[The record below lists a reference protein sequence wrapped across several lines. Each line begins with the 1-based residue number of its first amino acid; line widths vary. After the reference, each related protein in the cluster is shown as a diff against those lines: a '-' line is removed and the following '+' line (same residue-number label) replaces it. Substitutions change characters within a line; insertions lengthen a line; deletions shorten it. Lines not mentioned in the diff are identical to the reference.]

1 MRAFCCVRTPSD
13 RAHDSQPAGAGPV
26 DGGGT
31 GIYADSM
38 SIETREELDA
48 LRAAGRVVAE
58 ALRAMR
64 RSVRPGVTTAE
75 LDDVGARVFRRHGAR
90 SGPQLDYGFPGV
102 NCISVGDEA
111 VHGIP
116 GARRLREGELVKL
129 DVTAELDGFYAD
141 ACVSVPV
148 GRAAPQTLRLVAT
161 ARRALNDALGV
172 ARAGLP
178 LNAIGAA
185 VERTVTGR
193 GHSVCTELTGHGI
206 GRRIHELPH
215 VPNHYVAALDEPL
228 TDGLVLTIEPI
239 ISAGSGAVVAGRD
252 GWTIRTADGA
262 LSAHAEHT
270 LVITHGAPLLLT
282 A

>member
-1 MRAFCCVRTPSD
+1 
-13 RAHDSQPAGAGPV
+13 
-26 DGGGT
+26 
-31 GIYADSM
+31 M
-38 SIETREELDA
+38 SIGTQEELDA

-58 ALRAMR
+58 ALRTMR
-64 RSVRPGVTTAE
+64 RAVRPGVTTAE
-75 LDDVGARVFRRHGAR
+75 LDSIGGRVFRRHGAR

-116 GARRLREGELVKL
+116 GPRRLRHGDLVKL

-148 GRAAPQTLRLVAT
+148 GRVAPQTTQLAAS
-161 ARRALNDALGV
+161 ARRALNDALGI
-172 ARAGLP
+172 ARAGVP
-178 LNAIGAA
+178 LNQIGAT
-185 VERTVTGR
+185 VERTITEH
-193 GHSVCTELTGHGI
+193 GHSVCADLAGHGI
-206 GRRIHELPH
+206 GRRIHEDPT

-228 TDGLVLTIEPI
+228 TEGLVLTIEPI
-239 ISAGSGAVVAGRD
+239 ISAGSGAVVADPD
-252 GWTIRTADGA
+252 GWTIRTADRT

-270 LVITHGAPLLLT
+270 LVITTGAPLLLT